1 MRTSELAS
9 LAGVTVRTLRHYH
22 AIGLMPEPPRRSNG
36 YREYRAEDLLR
47 LLRIRQLVAL
57 GFSLDEVDGMLDELD
72 AERDARSDVANVAR
86 VSADEQLRSLDIALA
101 RQIARLQEQRNLI
114 ARLRSRELAA
124 VFPERAAGALAA
136 MGRVRDLAS
145 GAGFLEQALSDADQL
160 GLGIAAH
167 LYTDAEL
174 SEIERVF
181 NAIADRGLTE
191 SYRRASTC
199 LDAIG
204 PGSSPAEQD
213 RAVKTCLAFL
223 GQIEDC
229 FDPQNW
235 LRDDTPCERVLDQE
249 ATASFNSI
257 QKAVSDRVFDEL
269 CRRLAARAQQT
280 DGAPRS

>member
-1 MRTSELAS
+1 MRSSELAS

-72 AERDARSDVANVAR
+72 AERDARSGVANVAR
-86 VSADEQLRSLDIALA
+86 ASADEQLRSLDDALA
-101 RQIARLQEQRNLI
+101 RQIACLQEQRNLI

-124 VFPERAAGALAA
+124 DFPERAAGALAA

-199 LDAIG
+199 LDAVEV
-204 PGSSPAEQD
+204 GSSPAEQD
-213 RAVKTCLAFL
+213 RAVETCLAFL

-249 ATASFNSI
+249 AMASFNSA
-257 QKAVSDRVFDEL
+257 QKAVSNRVFDEL
-269 CRRLAARAQQT
+269 CRRLAAR
-280 DGAPRS
+280 SE